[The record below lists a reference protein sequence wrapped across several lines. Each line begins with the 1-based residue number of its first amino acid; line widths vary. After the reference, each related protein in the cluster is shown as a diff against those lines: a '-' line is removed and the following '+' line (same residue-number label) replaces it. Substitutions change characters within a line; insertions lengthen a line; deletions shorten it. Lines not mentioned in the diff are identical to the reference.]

1 MLLLVLLSKERTLS
15 VALKRES
22 RLCGISISRAIASN
36 SSTEA
41 LGSVISFAFVVYSHH
56 KHSKYLGRELD
67 HGPVA
72 SVISIF
78 SGYGPDKGLPNATFK
93 RFTFACHN
101 RNICNMKRAHNFP
114 FTFLF

>member
-1 MLLLVLLSKERTLS
+1 MLFLVLLSKERTLS

-56 KHSKYLGRELD
+56 KHSKYLGRELN

-72 SVISIF
+72 SVISVFLATALIRAF
-78 SGYGPDKGLPNATFK
+78 QMPLLRGLPSLAT
-93 RFTFACHN
+93 TETYA
-101 RNICNMKRAHNFP
+101 I
-114 FTFLF
+114 